1 VGQKK
6 LVRKAEPPS
15 KPGLAWP
22 RWTGFRGKTAWDWLQ
37 LLIVPLVLALVG
49 LWLTTATQ
57 NQQQQSIEERRAE
70 AQRQIEEQRAQD
82 AALQDYLG
90 KMKEL
95 LLDGHLRSS
104 GSDSS
109 VRAVANVQT
118 LVVLEQLNGR
128 RESSVLRLL
137 NDAHLI
143 EGNAPIIDLYS
154 ARLNGAVLGGM
165 DLSGTSLSGAD
176 LPKANLEDA
185 NLSGAKLED
194 VNFSGANLKNANLS
208 DANLSSADLSSAEGV
223 TNEELDQQAHSL
235 KGATI
240 PNGQKYEEWLK
251 SKGSGKD

>member
-1 VGQKK
+1 M
-6 LVRKAEPPS
+6 
-15 KPGLAWP
+15 
-22 RWTGFRGKTAWDWLQ
+22 
-37 LLIVPLVLALVG
+37 
-49 LWLTTATQ
+49 
-57 NQQQQSIEERRAE
+57 IEERRAE
-70 AQRQIEEQRAQD
+70 EQRQIEEQRAQD

-90 KMKEL
+90 TMKTL

-143 EGNAPIIDLYS
+143 EANAPIIDLYS

-185 NLSGAKLED
+185 NLSGA
-194 VNFSGANLKNANLS
+194 NLKNANLS
-208 DANLSSADLSSAEGV
+208 DATLSSADLSTAGQKWTHRRTNLSGAELHDATLSSADLRGAIGI
-223 TNEELDQQAHSL
+223 TNEELEQQAESL
-235 KGATI
+235 EGATM
-240 PNGQKYEEWLK
+240 PNGQKYE
-251 SKGSGKD
+251 D